1 MTFGQR
7 FARLVTDLT
16 VRWPWLWPVF
26 KPLMQFQFDRM
37 APRWHEMRSADAFAA
52 LEKTLAA
59 LPSPPRRVLDLG
71 TGTGK
76 AAFLIAERFP
86 EAEVVGVDIAEE
98 MLAEARSRTPP
109 VLSGR
114 VRFEAA
120 DGARLPYDDG
130 AFDLVSLANMIP
142 FFDEL
147 ERVTAPGGA
156 VVVGFSA
163 GPETPIYV
171 GPGRLRA
178 ALGARGFAE
187 FAEFS
192 AGRGTALLARKL
204 GQG

>member
-7 FARLVTDLT
+7 YARLVTDAT
-16 VRWPWLWPVF
+16 VRWPRLWPLF
-26 KPLMQFQFDRM
+26 RPLMRFQFDRA
-37 APRWHEMRSADAFAA
+37 APSWDEMRSADAFAA
-52 LEKTLAA
+52 LEQALAA

-98 MLAEARSRTPP
+98 MLADARSRAPSGL
-109 VLSGR
+109 VGR

-120 DGARLPYDDG
+120 DGAKLPYDDG

-156 VVVGFSA
+156 VVLGFSA
-163 GPETPIYV
+163 GAETPIYV
-171 GPGRLRA
+171 DPGRLRDE
-178 ALGARGFAE
+178 LGARGFAE

-192 AGRGTALLARKL
+192 RGRGTALLARKRT
-204 GQG
+204 